1 MSAERSPGD
10 LGDGVL
16 RAGRYAW
23 AALGV
28 VVLTV
33 LAGMALSY
41 VGFVVVPL
49 VLALFPAAALLPAVE
64 WLVRRRV
71 PRAVA
76 ALLVVLGVLAVL
88 VGVIAGL
95 VPLVADQVP
104 AVADAVSRAAGQ
116 LEQTLRRLPFD
127 VGVSSLRELATRV
140 AGGGAG
146 GMLGGTLSVTAGVV
160 EFLAG
165 TLLLLVALFC
175 YLQDGP
181 RMARSAL
188 GLLQER
194 TRELVREIGCRAW
207 VTLGGYFR
215 GLLLVAAVDA
225 VFIGAGLL
233 LLGVPLALPLAALVF
248 LGALFPVVGAVLA
261 TLLAALVALADGGFG
276 LALAVLALAVA
287 VEQLEGNV
295 IYPLLMSRAVR
306 PPPFLVLVAVAIGAT
321 ALGVLGAFLAVP
333 VAACLARTGAYLRE
347 RRAAAAAG

>member
-1 MSAERSPGD
+1 VWAERAPGD

-23 AALGV
+23 AALGI

-33 LAGMALSY
+33 LAWMALSY

-140 AGGGAG
+140 AGGGGG

-225 VFIGAGLL
+225 VSSGPACCCSGCPSRCRWPHWCSWARCSRSSARSWRPCWPRWWHSPTAGSASRWRCSRSRW
-233 LLGVPLALPLAALVF
+233 PSSS
-248 LGALFPVVGAVLA
+248 
-261 TLLAALVALADGGFG
+261 
-276 LALAVLALAVA
+276 
-287 VEQLEGNV
+287 
-295 IYPLLMSRAVR
+295 SRATSST
-306 PPPFLVLVAVAIGAT
+306 P
-321 ALGVLGAFLAVP
+321 
-333 VAACLARTGAYLRE
+333 C
-347 RRAAAAAG
+347 

>member
-33 LAGMALSY
+33 LAWMALSY

-140 AGGGAG
+140 AGGGGG
-146 GMLGGTLSVTAGVV
+146 GMLCGTL
-160 EFLAG
+160 
-165 TLLLLVALFC
+165 
-175 YLQDGP
+175 
-181 RMARSAL
+181 
-188 GLLQER
+188 
-194 TRELVREIGCRAW
+194 
-207 VTLGGYFR
+207 
-215 GLLLVAAVDA
+215 
-225 VFIGAGLL
+225 
-233 LLGVPLALPLAALVF
+233 
-248 LGALFPVVGAVLA
+248 
-261 TLLAALVALADGGFG
+261 
-276 LALAVLALAVA
+276 
-287 VEQLEGNV
+287 
-295 IYPLLMSRAVR
+295 
-306 PPPFLVLVAVAIGAT
+306 
-321 ALGVLGAFLAVP
+321 
-333 VAACLARTGAYLRE
+333 
-347 RRAAAAAG
+347 